1 MSGFGMGSICS
12 QERFDA
18 SPCDCHN
25 QTDALP
31 KCNSV
36 AFSRDGLCRARR
48 HALSPQQFV
57 WRWQLRES
65 AARHSE
71 EELQFAPA
79 GSFPVHL
86 HFRRLII
93 QIDVPI
99 FAKCTINPSMTNA
112 APATINQ
119 CGYCMPESISSFPE
133 SAERKVR
140 SLPRAR
146 RSI

>member
-1 MSGFGMGSICS
+1 MSGFGMGSICA

-65 AARHSE
+65 AARLSE
-71 EELQFAPA
+71 GELQFAPA

-99 FAKCTINPSMTNA
+99 FAKCIINKSEHD
-112 APATINQ
+112 Q
-119 CGYCMPESISSFPE
+119 RCSGYHQPMRILHAREHFI
-133 SAERKVR
+133 
-140 SLPRAR
+140 LPGIGRT
-146 RSI
+146 